1 MSVSTGQVVVGIT
14 RVQIDGND
22 INPVTLLIHNLD
34 STKDLFIGGSDV
46 TTANGY
52 VINKGEELAINLPAS
67 TSIYMVSSGND
78 HNVSWMRV
86 SHY

>member
-14 RVQIDGND
+14 RIQIDGND

-67 TSIYMVSSGND
+67 ASIYMVSSGND

>member
-1 MSVSTGQVVVGIT
+1 MSISTGQVVVGIT

-52 VINKGEELAINLPAS
+52 VINKGEELSINLPAS
-67 TSIYMVSSGND
+67 ASVYMVSSGAD